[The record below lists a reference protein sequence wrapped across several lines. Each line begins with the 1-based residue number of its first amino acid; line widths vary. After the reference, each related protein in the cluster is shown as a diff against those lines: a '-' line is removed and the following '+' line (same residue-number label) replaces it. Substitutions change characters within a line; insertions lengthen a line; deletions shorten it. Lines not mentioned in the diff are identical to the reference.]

1 MEPATDFLYLGR
13 KVEFNNSDWAA
24 LYQNLWKALRQWG
37 FVTKVL
43 KRTRVTVR
51 AQEILYMAVVQTVWD
66 KELGGDMRNDKRA
79 GGLPPLGVQADC
91 GEVGLVY
98 GGQRVG
104 MTPNGR

>member
-1 MEPATDFLYLGR
+1 MGFCDEGVEKDKSDGAGTRNSLYGSGTDGIFLW
-13 KVEFNNSDWAA
+13 E
-24 LYQNLWKALRQWG
+24 
-37 FVTKVL
+37 
-43 KRTRVTVR
+43 
-51 AQEILYMAVVQTVWD
+51 
-66 KELGGDMRNDKRA
+66 KELGGDMSNDKRA